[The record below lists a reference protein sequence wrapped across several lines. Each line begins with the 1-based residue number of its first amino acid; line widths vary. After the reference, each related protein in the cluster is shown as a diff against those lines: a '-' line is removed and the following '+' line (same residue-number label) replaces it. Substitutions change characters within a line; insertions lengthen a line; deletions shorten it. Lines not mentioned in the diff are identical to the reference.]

1 MANIEFITSNN
12 YLNAIGVEKP
22 EPIKLNIPEW
32 YKKLD
37 HSMEKRTIKGCMP
50 FLDALSAGYLLR
62 CPQDL
67 YFNYGLISRKGE
79 PDVSY
84 KNALD
89 EEGRIEMEGTNLNCR
104 HPEAHKVD
112 QYPDP
117 IIKKEQANRPILKI
131 LNPWIIRT
139 PPGYSCLFTSP
150 LNNHHYPWQIIS
162 GIVDTDTFNKEVNFP
177 FKVNVEK
184 IENKDKTFIINKG
197 TPYVQIIPFKR
208 ENWIMKIKAKIPGDR
223 SNLFYPLKLVHV
235 YKSMFWNKKSWK

>member
-131 LNPWIIRT
+131 LNTWI
-139 PPGYSCLFTSP
+139 Y
-150 LNNHHYPWQIIS
+150 
-162 GIVDTDTFNKEVNFP
+162 
-177 FKVNVEK
+177 
-184 IENKDKTFIINKG
+184 
-197 TPYVQIIPFKR
+197 
-208 ENWIMKIKAKIPGDR
+208 
-223 SNLFYPLKLVHV
+223 
-235 YKSMFWNKKSWK
+235 